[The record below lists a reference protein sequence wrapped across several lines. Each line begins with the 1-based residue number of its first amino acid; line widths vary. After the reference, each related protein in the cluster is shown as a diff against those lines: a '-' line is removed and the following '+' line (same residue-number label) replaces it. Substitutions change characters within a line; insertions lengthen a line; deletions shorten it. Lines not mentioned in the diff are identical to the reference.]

1 MMRASAAAGVHLM
14 GRSVVIDLAGFE
26 VARAW
31 TELKVQRVLNATYPS
46 GEAPLPS
53 GLRIT
58 FAVGVPYAC
67 ERIWSVVKHW
77 MLSKHDRDKFQIF
90 RSDQRAAF
98 ERELL
103 RHVDAIEVPATYGGS
118 APSLA
123 IGRTIVPPELM
134 PPS

>member
-1 MMRASAAAGVHLM
+1 M

-123 IGRTIVPPELM
+123 IARTIVPPELCLLA
-134 PPS
+134 S